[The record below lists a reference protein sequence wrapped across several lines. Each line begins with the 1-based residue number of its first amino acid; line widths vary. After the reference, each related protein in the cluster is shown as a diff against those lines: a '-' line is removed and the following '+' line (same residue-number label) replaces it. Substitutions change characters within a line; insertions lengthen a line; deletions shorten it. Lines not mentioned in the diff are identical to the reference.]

1 MKRIMYEWN
10 QFLKEFKMDD
20 KYQNTDVVSK
30 AQVQAEIQKLIDQN
44 SNLHA
49 SGRPIDPQLLN
60 KTLKEN
66 KIEDIIEKETDIRQ
80 QAKVFDGL
88 KFAYFGSQSDPAKIL
103 EIIKVARGEPLTS
116 FSTPTKPKKMT
127 KEEKEPEK
135 KERNKWEELVLS
147 YDFTTAKEIITH
159 NIEITHKFAL
169 LYQKSLYSKLLIS
182 LALFTG
188 SSVATTREPDKFN
201 PSKAN
206 KSVFQK
212 SGPFQTSGVLL
223 SGMGGLKIENLNV
236 NYRRMYELFYL
247 IRRFFL
253 EEQLANDM
261 EDSAL
266 SLSGEM
272 YNDLKD
278 FIYFMAT
285 EIRRKFIAIEKISD
299 PEKPTKRNYQDAN
312 AILTTLT
319 RIPNEMDFRIF
330 RGMTLPV
337 ELFEKMEALLEG
349 GDTLEFEFYDLSSWS
364 TSLQVAEGFAKES
377 HTFEGYQVIFSI
389 DPPKRGVYI
398 GEYSMYTEEQE
409 FITGGKVLV
418 DEFHRLHD
426 ETIILRCKQ
435 I

>member
-1 MKRIMYEWN
+1 MKRIMNEWN

-66 KIEDIIEKETDIRQ
+66 KIEDIIEKETDIKQ
-80 QAKVFDGL
+80 QIKVFDDL
-88 KFAYFGSQSDPAKIL
+88 KIAYFGFRSELVQIL
-103 EIIKVARGEPLTS
+103 EMIKIARGEPMD
-116 FSTPTKPKKMT
+116 FGTPGRSK
-127 KEEKEPEK
+127 
-135 KERNKWEELVLS
+135 KWEAMILE
-147 YDFTTAKEIITH
+147 YDFIRAKEIITH

-169 LYQKSLYSKLLIS
+169 LYQKSFYSKLLIS
-182 LALFTG
+182 LALFTS

-206 KSVFQK
+206 RSVFDDND
-212 SGPFQTSGVLL
+212 PFQTGSQGVRRAH
-223 SGMGGLKIENLNV
+223 GLKLVSLNEK
-236 NYRRMYELFYL
+236 YSRMYELLFL
-247 IRRFFL
+247 IKRFFL
-253 EEQLANDM
+253 EEQLVDDM
-261 EDSAL
+261 EESAS

-285 EIRRKFIAIEKISD
+285 EVRRKFITIKKISD
-299 PEKPTKRNYQDAN
+299 PEKPTKRNYQNAN
-312 AILTTLT
+312 TILTTLA
-319 RIPNEMDFRIF
+319 RMPNEIDFRIF

-337 ELFEKMEALLEG
+337 ELFEKMEVLLEG
-349 GDTLEFEFYDLSSWS
+349 GDALEFEFYDLSSWS
-364 TSLQVAEGFAKES
+364 TSLEVAEGFAKNS

-418 DEFHRLHD
+418 DELHRLPD
-426 ETIILRCKQ
+426 ETIMLRCKQ

>member
-1 MKRIMYEWN
+1 MKRIMNEWK

-20 KYQNTDVVSK
+20 KYQDTNVVNK
-30 AQVQAEIQKLIDQN
+30 AQVQAEVQKLIDQN

-49 SGRPIDPQLLN
+49 SGRPINPQLLN

-88 KFAYFGSQSDPAKIL
+88 KFAHFASRSELAKML
-103 EIIKVARGEPLTS
+103 EIIQIARGEPISLILDNA
-116 FSTPTKPKKMT
+116 PEL
-127 KEEKEPEK
+127 KEV
-135 KERNKWEELVLS
+135 WEELVLS
-147 YDFTTAKEIITH
+147 YDLATAKKIITH
-159 NIEITHKFAL
+159 NIDITHKFAL
-169 LYQKSLYSKLLIS
+169 LYQNSFYSKLLIS

-223 SGMGGLKIENLNV
+223 HSMGGLKIENLNV

-247 IRRFFL
+247 IKRFFL
-253 EEQLANDM
+253 KEQVVNDM
-261 EDSAL
+261 EDSAS

-285 EIRRKFIAIEKISD
+285 EVRRKFITIEKISD

-312 AILTTLT
+312 TILTTLA

-364 TSLQVAEGFAKES
+364 TSLDIAEGFSKDVFTSES
-377 HTFEGYQVIFSI
+377 YQVIFST
-389 DPPKRGVYI
+389 DTPKRGVYI

-418 DEFHRLHD
+418 EELHRLHD